1 MVFILFFMQVDS
13 QSEKSPSG
21 RQICKIKRASP
32 NSQSD
37 SQPKSHHQR
46 HHHLTEGM
54 ITVDHKIHMDLQ
66 LYVSVISINIILQ
79 YICISNFYKHHCRR
93 SLVICILTRETL
105 LPVGKLCYQKKNRY
119 FMDLQCQ
126 RTL

>member
-37 SQPKSHHQR
+37 SQPKITTKKPSPKTSPSDRRNDNSGSQNSH
-46 HHHLTEGM
+46 GPP
-54 ITVDHKIHMDLQ
+54 V
-66 LYVSVISINIILQ
+66 V
-79 YICISNFYKHHCRR
+79 CISNFYKHH
-93 SLVICILTRETL
+93 SPIYM
-105 LPVGKLCYQKKNRY
+105 YQ
-119 FMDLQCQ
+119 
-126 RTL
+126 